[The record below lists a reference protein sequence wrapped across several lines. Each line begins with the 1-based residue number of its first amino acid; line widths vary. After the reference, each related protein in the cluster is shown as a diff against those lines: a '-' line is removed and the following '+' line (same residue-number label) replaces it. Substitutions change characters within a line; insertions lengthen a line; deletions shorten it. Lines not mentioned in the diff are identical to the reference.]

1 MEKLNNSTAPRN
13 GIIQVIEQRDY
24 YTVDDVKR
32 LLGVEQSKAY
42 KIIRDMR
49 KEMIA
54 SGCLFDGYAAG
65 KIPKSYFNDRCW
77 IGK

>member
-1 MEKLNNSTAPRN
+1 MVEAKNNSAPRN
-13 GIIQVIEQRDY
+13 GIIQVLEKRDY
-24 YTVDDVKR
+24 YTVDDVMQ
-32 LLGVEQSKAY
+32 LLGVKQAKAY

-65 KIPKSYFNDRCW
+65 RVPKSYFNDRCW